1 MTQSRPQPAGILVVA
16 NRTCPCPM
24 LLDEVA
30 RRVSDAPMDVLVVV
44 PALNSRLRHWL
55 SDVDDAIARA
65 HDRLEL
71 ALAELRT
78 RGVVARGEVGD
89 ANPLVAID
97 DALARFPASAIVI
110 ATLPPA
116 QWNWLER
123 GLIDKAKA
131 RFDAPVTHLVSAAGL
146 VEERVAA

>member
-1 MTQSRPQPAGILVVA
+1 
-16 NRTCPCPM
+16 M

-89 ANPLVAID
+89 AHPLVAID

-110 ATLPPA
+110 ATLPPS
-116 QWNWLER
+116 QSNWLER
-123 GLIDKAKA
+123 GLIDKARA
-131 RFDAPVTHLVSAAGL
+131 RFDTPVTHLISTAGL
-146 VEERVAA
+146 VEERIAA